1 MIAFSKYYNS
11 VIEFYLPKNTEGI
24 ESYKLTQMKLTIA
37 ISVYGGIVA
46 IVMALL
52 RLSIEG
58 LESKTWFLLFG
69 ASFLAIVVPLS
80 IRFTNK
86 YIWWPYFLCTAIAFV
101 VTIRAISTGGTY
113 GQAIS
118 WFYVIPVLGS
128 LVLGIRGAI
137 IVTLISVLGIWTVY
151 YLPIQ
156 GIVEI
161 GYLSSHKINAIV
173 LSCGVVNIGLFCL
186 YYEYQKDKHHH
197 SMIKL
202 EREIQ
207 AQEKFIGLSRISS
220 GIAHEINNPLAII
233 SLNLMSMKNQHIQ
246 LLKND
251 NIDRSLYNSLEKK
264 TDNVLNAITQTNNI
278 VRTLKDLMHSEKIS
292 DESIAIKH
300 LVKIVLLELEELIKY
315 FNISVE
321 TKYQNP
327 NLEINRFVLER
338 VINNLLR
345 NSIDAISHQDIK
357 WIQIDSS
364 IMEDKVSISVTDSG
378 TGIDKEVA
386 DRIFEPFYT
395 TKDIGA
401 GTGLGLGLCKTLL
414 NQIGGDVHLN
424 EEAANTAFIIKT
436 PYSIGKCHGAQSNN
450 Y

>member
-11 VIEFYLPKNTEGI
+11 IIGFYLPKNTEEI
-24 ESYKLTQMKLTIA
+24 DSYTLTQMKLTIA

-46 IVMALL
+46 IVMAFL
-52 RLSIEG
+52 RLSLEG

-69 ASFLAIVVPLS
+69 MSFLATVAPLS
-80 IRFTNK
+80 IRFTKN
-86 YIWWPYFLCTAIAFV
+86 YIWWAYFLCTALAFV
-101 VTIRAISTGGTY
+101 VTVRAISTGGTY

-118 WFYVIPVLGS
+118 WFYLVPVLGS
-128 LVLGIRGAI
+128 LVLGIRGSI

-151 YLPIQ
+151 YLPVQ

-161 GYLSSHKINAIV
+161 GYLTSHQINAVV
-173 LSCGVVNIGLFCL
+173 LSCGVINIGLFCL
-186 YYEYQKDKHHH
+186 YYEYQKDKHHQ
-197 SMIKL
+197 SMLKM

-220 GIAHEINNPLAII
+220 GIAHEVNNPMAII
-233 SLNLMSMKNQHIQ
+233 SLNLMSMQNQHLQ
-246 LLKND
+246 LLKEK

-292 DESIAIKH
+292 DEPITIKH
-300 LVKIVLLELEELIKY
+300 LVEAILLEIEELIKH

-321 TKYQNP
+321 IKYQNP
-327 NLEINRFVLER
+327 NLEINRLVFER
-338 VINNLLR
+338 VIKNLLR
-345 NSIDAISHQDIK
+345 NSVDAISHQDIK
-357 WIQIDSS
+357 WIKIHSS
-364 IMEDKVSISVTDSG
+364 IIEDKVSISVTDSG

-386 DRIFEPFYT
+386 DRIFEPFFT

-414 NQIGGDVHLN
+414 NQIGGDIHIN
-424 EEAANTAFIIKT
+424 DEAANTEFIIKT
-436 PYSIGKCHGAQSNN
+436 PYSIGKCHGA
-450 Y
+450 